1 MTQTASLFLQDSY
14 REECLARITD
24 LVEDGLLLE
33 QTVFYPQGGGQAGDS
48 GWLTLA
54 DGTRLRIADTR
65 KGTEAGAGRDAI
77 LHIPAEGQ
85 ATVLRAMKP
94 GEVVLAQIDWV
105 RRYRHMRLHTAA
117 HMLCAVLPYPV
128 NGCSITDEH
137 ARLDFVTSEPL
148 SREAIDSALAA
159 MVEAAHPVSIDT
171 MSDDALRA
179 RPDLVRTMSVQP
191 PMGAGQVRLVSIKD
205 TDLQPCGGTHV
216 ANTEEVGVVR
226 VSKMEKKSA
235 RYWYWVERL
244 PSTWP
249 SVSHSTPQVTLAT
262 PGSSMQCQRAS
273 GRQQRPTGF
282 DEAPAGTRTFAL
294 QWLVA
299 IATLRACQG
308 IARRQLAG
316 GRRPWAAAL
325 Q

>member
-24 LVEDGLLLE
+24 VVEDGLLLD

-191 PMGAGQVRLVSIKD
+191 PLGAGQVRLVSIKD

-235 RYWYWVERL
+235 R
-244 PSTWP
+244 
-249 SVSHSTPQVTLAT
+249 
-262 PGSSMQCQRAS
+262 
-273 GRQQRPTGF
+273 
-282 DEAPAGTRTFAL
+282 TRRVV
-294 QWLVA
+294 LV
-299 IATLRACQG
+299 LG
-308 IARRQLAG
+308 
-316 GRRPWAAAL
+316 
-325 Q
+325 